1 MSCSKLKKYCQRLL
15 IALMLCLPVAGIA
28 QDSTAEAEEPDVAA
42 YEMRQV
48 PDSLMQQLKK
58 DSRLQYQDKTEK
70 PKKDNNNIFT
80 GLFNF
85 LFYLSGAIR
94 YLVVALVVVGV
105 GALVYLF
112 MKNNGLSIFKKP
124 KLLEGLDEI
133 PEESLQSAAEFEE
146 KIKTAIQEK
155 NIRQAVRW
163 WYLYTLFQLAGKQ
176 LIIQAKDKT
185 NNDYLRSMR
194 ETPYYKTFSTL
205 TMDYE
210 YIWYGGFEVSEDSFR
225 EINQQFRDFNNHLAK
240 AS

>member
-1 MSCSKLKKYCQRLL
+1 MSCSKLKKYCQRLF

-94 YLVVALVVVGV
+94 YLVVTLVVVGV

-146 KIKTAIQEK
+146 KIKAAIQEK

-240 AS
+240 TS